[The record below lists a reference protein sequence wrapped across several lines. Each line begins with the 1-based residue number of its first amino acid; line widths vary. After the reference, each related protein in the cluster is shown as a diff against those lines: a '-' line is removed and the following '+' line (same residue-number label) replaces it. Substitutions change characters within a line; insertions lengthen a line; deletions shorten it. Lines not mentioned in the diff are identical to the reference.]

1 MKHLIKFF
9 WKLTSKRFLLQEF
22 HDHTNLLVNYELREG
37 EQAEIENILDT
48 YIIPEMTRRGL

>member
-1 MKHLIKFF
+1 MIKLF

-22 HDHTNLLVNYELREG
+22 HDHTNLLVNFELRED
-37 EQAEIENILDT
+37 EQQEIENILDK